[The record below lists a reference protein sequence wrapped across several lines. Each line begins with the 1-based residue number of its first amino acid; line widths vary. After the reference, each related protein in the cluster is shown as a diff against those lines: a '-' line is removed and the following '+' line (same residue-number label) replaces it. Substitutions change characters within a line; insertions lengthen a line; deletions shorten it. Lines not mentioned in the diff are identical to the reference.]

1 MEKWELPSCYA
12 GYSPDGD
19 WLLLTR
25 HRESDTVAE
34 SNWEVANKMV
44 ELEACRVSPFT
55 GVEERDEYGR
65 IDPRSTDWWYIFRAS
80 HPLVGWVEYLL
91 IRADAPASLIELGHQ
106 ITKDLEAYP
115 ILDDDHHSE
124 LETNQIYTWW
134 AGESLSYR
142 IHLCAEAGD
151 SIFAARRINDIPEAT
166 FDRIRD
172 TWT

>member
-19 WLLLTR
+19 WLLLSR
-25 HRESDTVAE
+25 HRESDTVSE
-34 SNWEVANKMV
+34 SNWEVALRKIAT
-44 ELEACRVSPFT
+44 L
-55 GVEERDEYGR
+55 GVLGFPTDGEERDEYGR
-65 IDPRSTDWWYIFRAS
+65 IDPRSTGWSYVFRAS

-91 IRADAPASLIELGHQ
+91 IREDAPAELIKLGHEIDEKLQ
-106 ITKDLEAYP
+106 AYP
-115 ILDDDHHSE
+115 ILDENHHSE
-124 LETNQIYTWW
+124 LEFNQIYDWW
-134 AGESLSYR
+134 AGESLSCR
-142 IHLCAEAGD
+142 IQLCAEAGD

>member
-19 WLLLTR
+19 WLLLSR
-25 HRESDTVAE
+25 HRESDTVSE
-34 SNWEVANKMV
+34 SNWEVALRMIDSLKLAFS
-44 ELEACRVSPFT
+44 EPEQ
-55 GVEERDEYGR
+55 RDEYGR
-65 IDPRSTDWWYIFRAS
+65 IDPRSTGWSYIFRAS

-91 IRADAPASLIELGHQ
+91 IRADAPAELIKLGHDMSE
-106 ITKDLEAYP
+106 KLEAYP

-124 LETNQIYTWW
+124 LETDQIYTWW

-142 IHLCAEAGD
+142 IQLCAEAGD

-166 FDRIRD
+166 FDRLRD